1 MTDFTYIARDR
12 KGQKVNGR
20 VSAGSQRD
28 ALALL
33 DARALFPLEVKAE
46 EAKAARGKFKR
57 VRPQLAAITYNQ
69 LSSLLRSGVPLLRS
83 LELLRDQTS
92 HSGLRFVLGE
102 VSARVED
109 GATLAEALGVY
120 PQVFGEMAINMIRA
134 GGEGSFLE
142 EALERVA
149 EFTENQ
155 QDLKSRTL
163 GAVAYPMFL
172 AVVGTLVVIVLVVFF
187 VPMVVAVF
195 GTLVVTVLVVFFVPQ
210 FEDLFARLRERG
222 ELPVLTEWMMA
233 LSAALRGWWGL
244 VILLVL
250 GSVGAYVSMLLRTDA
265 GRLLRDRVKLKLP
278 VVGTIFR
285 NMAVSRFCRVLGTML
300 HNGVPIIRSLE
311 VSAEA
316 TGNRVLQRAITDA
329 AENVTA
335 GESLAAPLA
344 ASGQFPSTVVEMIAV
359 SEEAANMDSVL
370 KDIADSLEKQTW
382 RRLELFVRMLEP
394 LILLILAGAVLIVA
408 LALLMPMF
416 KMSEVL

>member
-1 MTDFTYIARDR
+1 MTDFAYIARDR

-33 DARALFPLEVKAE
+33 DARALYPLEVKAE
-46 EAKAARGKFKR
+46 EVKAARGKFKR
-57 VRPQLAAITYNQ
+57 VQPQLVAITYNQ

-109 GATLAEALGVY
+109 GATLAEALGLY

-163 GAVAYPMFL
+163 GAVAY
-172 AVVGTLVVIVLVVFF
+172 
-187 VPMVVAVF
+187 PMVVAVF

-250 GSVGAYVSMLLRTDA
+250 GSVGTYVSMLLRTDE
-265 GRLLRDRVKLKLP
+265 GRLLRDRLKLRIP
-278 VVGTIFR
+278 VAGAIFR

>member
-1 MTDFTYIARDR
+1 MTDFAYIARDR
-12 KGQKVNGR
+12 MGQRVNGR

-33 DARALFPLEVKAE
+33 DARALYPLEVTAE
-46 EAKAARGKFKR
+46 EAKAAKGKFKR
-57 VRPQLAAITYNQ
+57 VRPQLVATTYNQ

-109 GATLAEALGVY
+109 GATLAEALATF
-120 PQVFGEMAINMIRA
+120 PQVFGEMALNMIRA

-155 QDLKSRTL
+155 QDLKGRTM
-163 GAVAYPMFL
+163 GAIAYPMVL
-172 AVVGTLVVIVLVVFF
+172 AVFGTGVVTVLLVFF
-187 VPMVVAVF
+187 VP
-195 GTLVVTVLVVFFVPQ
+195 L
-210 FEDLFARLRERG
+210 FEDLFSRLRERG
-222 ELPVLTEWMMA
+222 ELPMLTEWMLT
-233 LSAALRGWWGL
+233 LSASLRGWWGL
-244 VILLVL
+244 VILLVI
-250 GSVGAYVSMLLRTDA
+250 GSTGAYLSMALRTEQ
-265 GRLLRDRVKLKLP
+265 GRVLCDRVKLRLP
-278 VVGTIFR
+278 IVGTIFR
-285 NMAVSRFCRVLGTML
+285 NMAVARFCRVLGTML

-316 TGNRVLQRAITDA
+316 TGNRVLQRAITEA

-335 GESLAAPLA
+335 GESLAAPLS

-370 KDIADSLEKQTW
+370 NDIADSLEKLTW
-382 RRLELFVRMLEP
+382 RRLELFVRLLEP
-394 LILLILAGAVLIVA
+394 LMLLILAAAVLIAA
-408 LALLMPMF
+408 LALLLPMF
-416 KMSEVL
+416 KMTAVV

>member
-1 MTDFTYIARDR
+1 MTDFAYIARDR

-33 DARALFPLEVKAE
+33 DARALYPLEVKAE
-46 EAKAARGKFKR
+46 EVKAARGKFKR

-83 LELLRDQTS
+83 LEVLRDQTS

-109 GATLAEALGVY
+109 GATLAEALSAY
-120 PQVFGEMAINMIRA
+120 PQVFGEVALNMIRA

-163 GAVAYPMFL
+163 GAVAYPM
-172 AVVGTLVVIVLVVFF
+172 VL
-187 VPMVVAVF
+187 AVF

-250 GSVGAYVSMLLRTDA
+250 GSVGAYIWMLLGTEE

-278 VVGTIFR
+278 VAGTIFR

-344 ASGQFPSTVVEMIAV
+344 ASGQFPSIVVEMIAV

-370 KDIADSLEKQTW
+370 SDIANSLEKQTW

-394 LILLILAGAVLIVA
+394 LMLLILAGAVLIVA

>member
-33 DARALFPLEVKAE
+33 DARALYPLEVKAE
-46 EAKAARGKFKR
+46 EVKAARGKFKR

-109 GATLAEALGVY
+109 GATLAEALGLY

-163 GAVAYPMFL
+163 GAVAYPL
-172 AVVGTLVVIVLVVFF
+172 
-187 VPMVVAVF
+187 VVAVF

-265 GRLLRDRVKLKLP
+265 GCLLRDRVKLKLP